1 MVFLEEGASVSG
13 GGCRE
18 ASPSRPPG
26 LCICSSLTWSRS
38 YPLPLIWLRASI
50 APSRVLLCFPPPIL
64 SASLYQ
70 GHLPLPS
77 GGRWAGV
84 GPVKRMISF
93 EKYHKGRW
101 VIEAGTQ

>member
-1 MVFLEEGASVSG
+1 MQGSQPFPASWSLHLLF
-13 GGCRE
+13 
-18 ASPSRPPG
+18 PG
-26 LCICSSLTWSRS
+26 LEPLLPSSLNLAQSQHCPVKGS
-38 YPLPLIWLRASI
+38 PLLSA
-50 APSRVLLCFPPPIL
+50 APPIL
-64 SASLYQ
+64 SAPLYQ

-84 GPVKRMISF
+84 GPVKHMRSF